1 MKTPKR
7 QFPEMPT
14 CPICGG
20 ELSDDVD
27 DRDYHFNSYIYCKND
42 SDHLTI
48 GVDVTK
54 AEYEKLEETYFRVRN
69 QHDVYV
75 VDNGIDLIRA
85 RWKRKNKEAQ
95 LKRTIAR
102 LRRIERRKLRQDK
115 LLQLYRRRVSCLKWE
130 IEDAQKDIENESAS
144 ASAWENRY
152 YRLLHMAHGYCS
164 ATTCGQDI
172 EGS

>member
-1 MKTPKR
+1 
-7 QFPEMPT
+7 MPT

-20 ELSDDVD
+20 ELADDVD
-27 DRDYHFNSYIYCKND
+27 DRDYHFDSYIYCKND
-42 SDHLTI
+42 SDHLTV

-102 LRRIERRKLRQDK
+102 LKQKLAKTEQDLYVCESCIEVYELTAEGE
-115 LLQLYRRRVSCLKWE
+115 KWE
-130 IEDAQKDIENESAS
+130 AARWKKE
-144 ASAWENRY
+144 
-152 YRLLHMAHGYCS
+152 
-164 ATTCGQDI
+164 TTALVARFGQDI